1 MQKRKAYENCFSMPR
16 IFTCN
21 SIWWIVFLA
30 VDLAQEISEMGHNVT
45 IYTTDLDFSNG
56 SNKFNKKLPRI
67 EKFEK
72 FLINRTHV
80 WFSLKLFFVNTSMS
94 KEIENDKPDIIH
106 TIGLRSFQSIIA
118 WRVSKKLNIPLVVSD
133 QGGLTTHPFLAE
145 SGFFL
150 KTLYK
155 IQDFFIKKII
165 NDASVISVANEY
177 EQKIFSSLNK
187 KSRIEIIRNG
197 VNLKKLVSK
206 HNFKEKYQINSNFIL
221 FVGRFS
227 KSKGIETLINAFS
240 IVKNELKDSDIRL
253 VIMGVDFG
261 YQAEMEKLIKKL
273 NLSEEIKV
281 IKNPPRDDVISAY
294 GESEFLVLPSQWELS
309 PLVPLE
315 SFAFKKPVISTNS
328 HGIPYTVQNNKN
340 GILVEPENSL
350 ELSNAI
356 VKLLNDSKLREK
368 LGLSGYNFVNEECNC
383 VSMAKN
389 SLKLYENIL
398 EEMQNELNN
407 E

>member
-1 MQKRKAYENCFSMPR
+1 MKIALVCPASLPATQFGG
-16 IFTCN
+16 
-21 SIWWIVFLA
+21 IVFLA

-56 SNKFNKKLPRI
+56 PNKFNKKLPRI

-240 IVKNELKDSDIRL
+240 IVKNELKDSDIHL

-340 GILVEPENSL
+340 GILVEPENSF

-356 VKLLNDSKLREK
+356 VKLLNDSELREK

-389 SLKLYENIL
+389 SLELYEQIL
-398 EEMQNELNN
+398 ENN
-407 E
+407 

>member
-1 MQKRKAYENCFSMPR
+1 MKIALVCPASLPATQFGG
-16 IFTCN
+16 
-21 SIWWIVFLA
+21 IVFLA

-155 IQDFFIKKII
+155 IQDFFIRKII

-240 IVKNELKDSDIRL
+240 IVKNELKDSDIHL

-356 VKLLNDSKLREK
+356 VKLLNDSELREK
-368 LGLSGYNFVNEECNC
+368 LGQSGYNFVNEECNC

-389 SLKLYENIL
+389 SLKLYEDIL

>member
-1 MQKRKAYENCFSMPR
+1 MKIALVCPASLPATQFGG
-16 IFTCN
+16 
-21 SIWWIVFLA
+21 IVFLA

-56 SNKFNKKLPRI
+56 PNKFNKKLPRI

-155 IQDFFIKKII
+155 IQDFFIRKII

-197 VNLKKLVSK
+197 INLKKLVSK

-240 IVKNELKDSDIRL
+240 IVKNELKDSDIHL

-340 GILVEPENSL
+340 GILVEPENSF

-356 VKLLNDSKLREK
+356 VKLLNDTELREK
-368 LGLSGYNFVNEECNC
+368 LGQSGYNFVNEECNC

-389 SLKLYENIL
+389 SLKLYEDIL

>member
-1 MQKRKAYENCFSMPR
+1 MKIALVCPASLPATQFGG
-16 IFTCN
+16 
-21 SIWWIVFLA
+21 IVFLA

-56 SNKFNKKLPRI
+56 PNKFNKKLPRI

-240 IVKNELKDSDIRL
+240 IVKNELKDSNIHL

-340 GILVEPENSL
+340 GILVEPENSF

-356 VKLLNDSKLREK
+356 VKLLNDTELREK
-368 LGLSGYNFVNEECNC
+368 LGQSGYNFVNEECNC

-389 SLKLYENIL
+389 SLKLYEDIL

>member
-1 MQKRKAYENCFSMPR
+1 MKIALVCPASLPATQFGG
-16 IFTCN
+16 
-21 SIWWIVFLA
+21 IVFLA

-56 SNKFNKKLPRI
+56 PNKFNKKLPRI

-72 FLINRTHV
+72 FLINRTHA

-197 VNLKKLVSK
+197 INLKKLVSK

-240 IVKNELKDSDIRL
+240 IVKNELKDSNIHL

-340 GILVEPENSL
+340 GILVEPENSF

-356 VKLLNDSKLREK
+356 MKLLNDSELREK

-389 SLKLYENIL
+389 SLKLYEDIL

>member
-1 MQKRKAYENCFSMPR
+1 MKIALVCPASLPATQFGG
-16 IFTCN
+16 
-21 SIWWIVFLA
+21 IVFLA

-56 SNKFNKKLPRI
+56 PNKFNKKLPRI

-133 QGGLTTHPFLAE
+133 QGGLTTHPFLTE

-155 IQDFFIKKII
+155 IQDFFIRKII

-187 KSRIEIIRNG
+187 KSRIKIIRNG

-240 IVKNELKDSDIRL
+240 IVKNELKVTDIHF

-273 NLSEEIKV
+273 NLSAEIKV

-294 GESEFLVLPSQWELS
+294 GESEFLVLPSHWELS

-315 SFAFKKPVISTNS
+315 SFAFKKPVISTKA
-328 HGIPYTVQNNKN
+328 HGIPYTVQHKVN
-340 GILVEPENSL
+340 GLLVEPENPHQLSEAIMELL
-350 ELSNAI
+350 ENK
-356 VKLLNDSKLREK
+356 VMREK
-368 LGLSGYNFVNEECNC
+368 LGLAGYEFVHKECNS
-383 VSMAKN
+383 VSMAQN
-389 SLKLYENIL
+389 SLSLYQEIIK
-398 EEMQNELNN
+398 NN
-407 E
+407 PNK

>member
-1 MQKRKAYENCFSMPR
+1 MKIALVCPASLPATQFGG
-16 IFTCN
+16 
-21 SIWWIVFLA
+21 IVFLA

-56 SNKFNKKLPRI
+56 PNKFNKKLPRI

-72 FLINRTHV
+72 FLINRTHA

-155 IQDFFIKKII
+155 IQDFFIRKII

-240 IVKNELKDSDIRL
+240 IVKNKLKDSNIHL

-356 VKLLNDSKLREK
+356 MKLLNDSELREK

-389 SLKLYENIL
+389 SLKLYEDIL
-398 EEMQNELNN
+398 EEMQNELNDK
-407 E
+407 

>member
-1 MQKRKAYENCFSMPR
+1 MKIALVCPASLPATQFGG
-16 IFTCN
+16 
-21 SIWWIVFLA
+21 IVFLA

-227 KSKGIETLINAFS
+227 KSKGIETLINAFN
-240 IVKNELKDSDIRL
+240 IVKNELKDSEIHL

-356 VKLLNDSKLREK
+356 VKLLNDSELREK

>member
-1 MQKRKAYENCFSMPR
+1 MKIALVCPASLPATQFGG
-16 IFTCN
+16 
-21 SIWWIVFLA
+21 IVFLA

-67 EKFEK
+67 EKFGK

>member
-1 MQKRKAYENCFSMPR
+1 MKIALVCPASLPATQFGG
-16 IFTCN
+16 
-21 SIWWIVFLA
+21 IVFLA

-56 SNKFNKKLPRI
+56 PNKFNKKLPRI

-155 IQDFFIKKII
+155 IQDFFIRKII

-206 HNFKEKYQINSNFIL
+206 HNFKEKYQINSRFIL

-240 IVKNELKDSDIRL
+240 IIKNELKVTDIHL

-261 YQAEMEKLIKKL
+261 YQTEMEKLIKKL

-356 VKLLNDSKLREK
+356 VKLLNDTGLRER

-389 SLKLYENIL
+389 SLKLYEDIL
-398 EEMQNELNN
+398 EEMQNKLNN

>member
-1 MQKRKAYENCFSMPR
+1 MKIALVCPASLPATQFGG
-16 IFTCN
+16 
-21 SIWWIVFLA
+21 IVFLA
-30 VDLAQEISEMGHNVT
+30 VDLAREISEMGHNVT
-45 IYTTDLDFSNG
+45 IYTTDLDFSNAP
-56 SNKFNKKLPRI
+56 NKFNKKLPRI
-67 EKFEK
+67 EKFGK

-240 IVKNELKDSDIRL
+240 IVKNELKDSDIHL

-273 NLSEEIKV
+273 NLSKEIKV

-398 EEMQNELNN
+398 EEMQNKLNN

>member
-1 MQKRKAYENCFSMPR
+1 MKIALVCPASLPATQFGG
-16 IFTCN
+16 
-21 SIWWIVFLA
+21 IVFLA

-56 SNKFNKKLPRI
+56 PNKFNKKLPRI

-80 WFSLKLFFVNTSMS
+80 WFSLKLFSVNTSMS

-177 EQKIFSSLNK
+177 EQKIFSNLNK

-240 IVKNELKDSDIRL
+240 IVKNELKDSDIHL
-253 VIMGVDFG
+253 VIMGVNFG

-273 NLSEEIKV
+273 GLSKEIKV

-350 ELSNAI
+350 ELSHAI
-356 VKLLNDSKLREK
+356 VKLLLDDDLRK
-368 LGLSGYNFVNEECNC
+368 RLGLSGYEYVREECNC
-383 VSMAKN
+383 ISMAKN
-389 SLKLYENIL
+389 SLKLYEQVL
-398 EEMQNELNN
+398 ENN
-407 E
+407 DNK